1 MTKPQKKIN
10 KENREAEVYLSGK
23 VVRQLLE
30 RFKDSRAI
38 GLIDVKVK
46 AFVPFATKE
55 KERERIVEEIDNF
68 RCSECG
74 GICFD
79 KEDALKIVQN
89 LSCQTKK
96 HQLCYNENN

>member
-55 KERERIVEEIDNF
+55 KERKRIVEEIDNF
-68 RCSECG
+68 RCPECG

-89 LSCQTKK
+89 PTCQTQKTIIK
-96 HQLCYNENN
+96 DIKEL

>member
-23 VVRQLLE
+23 VVRQLLK

-38 GLIDVKVK
+38 GLIDVRVK

-55 KERERIVEEIDNF
+55 KERERIAEEIENYK
-68 RCSECG
+68 CSECG

-89 LSCQTKK
+89 PPRQTKK
-96 HQLCYNENN
+96 HQLK